1 MGMSYHSTDKA
12 SERATPDRAT
22 VRASDEH
29 ARREPL
35 LAPANLDRLTPAA
48 ISTLQRSV
56 GNRGLLRALERQ
68 HTPPFGGGPPKQ
80 FASPAMPTIQSTV
93 AILRSSESQPQN
105 PNEPVLEPYKGQ
117 GVNKLGQVSAP
128 ASQYQVARTGGVNVR
143 PRPDGTIPHIAKVVY
158 GTEVQVQA
166 LDNTGTFYF
175 MIAKTGAVGWVNKDF
190 VALDPPDI
198 GARLHHITESNLTT
212 ILENEYVDKNLW
224 KLATGND
231 YTTLAAAVVAA
242 NAGRKGVFVDWD
254 AADKYKEDHPM
265 KRWLD
270 PWMIDNFAIYH
281 GSTILAGHNI
291 WLPSPTYVR
300 MLQSSGVIGSRP
312 GWINAAVD
320 VGKGLA
326 GFLAG
331 VVSGVFGSIWDTLT
345 GLWELA
351 EGIVSAIRS
360 VLDGSLFASIEDI
373 YDTITSMTLED
384 VKGLVN
390 EIITMGQNAFSDFQ
404 KKWEHPDTYQQWHF
418 KGYIVGAVALEV
430 ILAIFTGG
438 ATLAAKVLAKIG
450 KYFPKLM
457 RILDDL
463 LDLAKKLPG
472 RRDRDH
478 AGDGDRNKGDRD
490 RDDEDMSS
498 ADRAWEQARVLA
510 AIATEEH
517 DRRDTPVAT
526 LIPILN
532 TTIAPRFRGVSGY
545 QAIPL
550 GEPNTYKIIQRARRP
565 EVDDKYTEKATKPS
579 KSDGDKAG
587 GDEGGLEFVP
597 SKHANTAL
605 RKLAET
611 NGDWSKLTGK
621 QARAVGVFLHKMME
635 GLVGRLASGGWERV
649 GRKAVTPGKVAEW
662 RKAGK
667 RLVLL
672 ESHIPKGGRK
682 PRLDLAEI
690 DFVRGKISLI
700 DYVPTSDA
708 AHLSKTRAYGDELA
722 KLTGLPATA
731 VDVEYVKAGQLVDEL
746 PLP

>member
-1 MGMSYHSTDKA
+1 MGMSYNRSDKA
-12 SERATPDRAT
+12 SQRAAPERTT
-22 VRASDEH
+22 VRIPGGPAG
-29 ARREPL
+29 REPL
-35 LAPANLDRLTPAA
+35 RAPGDLDRLTPAA
-48 ISTLQRSV
+48 FSALQRSV
-56 GNRGLLRALERQ
+56 GNRGLRRALERQ
-68 HTPPFGGGPPKQ
+68 HTRPAGTGPSRPFDNAVTRTIG
-80 FASPAMPTIQSTV
+80 SPV
-93 AILRSSESQPQN
+93 VVLRSSESPPQK

-117 GVNKLGQVSAP
+117 SVNKLGQVSAP
-128 ASQYQVARTGGVNVR
+128 ASQYSIARTGGVNVR
-143 PRPDGTIPHIAKVVY
+143 ARPDGTIPHIAKVIY
-158 GTEVQVQA
+158 GTELQVQA
-166 LDNTGTFYF
+166 FDNTGGFYF
-175 MIAKTGAVGWVNKDF
+175 IIAKTGAVGWVNKDL

-198 GARLHHITESNLTT
+198 GARLHHITESNLTM
-212 ILENEYVDKNLW
+212 ILKKEYVDKNLW
-224 KLATGND
+224 TLGTGND

-291 WLPSPTYVR
+291 WLPSPAYVR

-320 VGKGLA
+320 VGKGIT

-351 EGIVSAIRS
+351 EGIVSAVRG
-360 VLDGSLFASIEDI
+360 VLDGSLFAAIEDI
-373 YDTITSMTLED
+373 YDTVTGMTLEQ
-384 VKGLVN
+384 VKALVTA
-390 EIITMGQNAFSDFQ
+390 IITMGQNAFDDFQ

-430 ILAIFTGG
+430 VLAIFTGG

-457 RILDDL
+457 RVLNGL
-463 LDLAKKLPG
+463 LDLAKKRPG
-472 RRDRDH
+472 RRYRDYG
-478 AGDGDRNKGDRD
+478 GDGGRDKGD

-517 DRRDTPVAT
+517 DRRDTPVET

-532 TTIAPRFRGVSGY
+532 TTIAPRFRGVSSY

-550 GEPNTYKIIQRARRP
+550 GVPNTYKIIQRVRRSD
-565 EVDDKYTEKATKPS
+565 VDDRYTGKAAKAAN
-579 KSDGDKAG
+579 SDGDKAG
-587 GDEGGLEFVP
+587 GDKGGLEFMM
-597 SKHANTAL
+597 SKHANTGL
-605 RKLAET
+605 RMLAKT

-635 GLVGRLASGGWERV
+635 GLVGRLASAGWERV
-649 GRKAVTPGKVAEW
+649 VRKAITPAMVAEW
-662 RKAGK
+662 RRTGK
-667 RLVLL
+667 RLVVL

-690 DFVRGKISLI
+690 DFAKGQINVI

-708 AHLSKTRAYGDELA
+708 AHLSKTRAYGDELS
-722 KLTGLPATA
+722 KLTGLPASA
-731 VDVEYVKAGQLVDEL
+731 VDVEYVKAGQLAEEL